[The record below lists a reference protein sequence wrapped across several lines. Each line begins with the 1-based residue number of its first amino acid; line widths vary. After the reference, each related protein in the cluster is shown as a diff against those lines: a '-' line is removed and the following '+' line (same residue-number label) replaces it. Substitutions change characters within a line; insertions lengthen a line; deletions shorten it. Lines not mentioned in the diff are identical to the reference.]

1 MRAYLQQVPVR
12 LIEHG
17 QLGVIGAAGWFLD
30 ERQGE

>member
-17 QLGVIGAAGWFLD
+17 QLGVMGAAGWFLE
-30 ERQGE
+30 ERRNT